1 MLRNY
6 LKIAFRNLINQ
17 KLFSFINI
25 IGLAVGIACSILIA
39 IFVNYE
45 LSYDTYHEKAERT
58 YRLAVS
64 ALIGDT
70 KIEQTFSSAIKFN
83 KLLADVPEIE
93 TGTKFLKLGQVP
105 VHLNNKIFYE
115 SRIFAVDSVF
125 YDVFTVP

>member
-45 LSYDTYHEKAERT
+45 LSFTPTGKIHYEGRKGQHDDYVCALA
-58 YRLAVS
+58 LAVQKYKDVTEYTP
-64 ALIGDT
+64 L
-70 KIEQTFSSAIKFN
+70 EFVFSS
-83 KLLADVPEIE
+83 
-93 TGTKFLKLGQVP
+93 
-105 VHLNNKIFYE
+105 
-115 SRIFAVDSVF
+115 
-125 YDVFTVP
+125 YDEDF